1 MGGGNSI
8 SPNFYSFAELP
19 FHFTFHNTILE
30 TTLTTCTSG
39 LEYSINYKDHFI
51 MRKITSI
58 LLLAWLALAG
68 IMNAQSLPFTPA
80 TISNGKF
87 NPGTQYYYITISE
100 DNPSKY
106 LYIDGNDVKMTTTK
120 GQADQF
126 AITGNT
132 NDGFKI
138 FKKGDTNKLIYLTS
152 TSSTSVD
159 NVYYGNSDSYNTW
172 TLYNVSGKNNAF
184 YQIGPCTNW
193 FFRQTACTLN
203 KNSKS
208 TSLYTWTNSNAPGS
222 ADCKVAFEVGDVEP
236 EALINLTY
244 QFNLNGVKSSKVVSA
259 TIGENFPDLALPAF
273 CQGTKPEGT
282 VSAGDEGTTKV
293 INVTWNGPFNYSS
306 TVGDAKWYL
315 MTLGKA
321 DNGNLPVVRYNSSN
335 QYITLEQGD
344 NTFKYAKNDQWAFV
358 GNPFGG
364 FKIYNRALSG
374 GRLISSTTMSSSEGQ
389 STFPYVSADA
399 LQSGYTENWDIHE
412 QRTGGNQTAIPGGF
426 AISQHGTPANKI
438 NRRWQNYANNKTTDF
453 RMAYWTGGSDNGSTF
468 TVSQTSLPN
477 ITLNTV
483 NGTSYASFYVDY
495 PVVVTSNNV
504 KVYTG
509 TINGNSLEM
518 TEAGDKIIPANVGV
532 VLISETG
539 ATTAEISISDEA
551 GTLALG
557 SLTGTTTGLTI
568 GGQQSNYLV
577 LGRKTGDTNKVGFY
591 QPTGTQIPAN
601 KAYIY
606 LAGGNVQ
613 GLAFNFDGATTDIN
627 NISAATNKQEI
638 YDLSGRRVMKANK
651 GLYIINGKKC
661 FIK

>member
-1 MGGGNSI
+1 
-8 SPNFYSFAELP
+8 
-19 FHFTFHNTILE
+19 
-30 TTLTTCTSG
+30 
-39 LEYSINYKDHFI
+39 

-80 TISNGKF
+80 TISDGMF
-87 NPGTQYYYITISE
+87 NPGTQYYYIIISTQT
-100 DNPSKY
+100 PSQY

-120 GQADQF
+120 NDADQF

-138 FKKGDTNKLIYLTS
+138 YKKGDTNNLIYLTNT
-152 TSSTSVD
+152 TSNSVD
-159 NVYYGNSDSYNTW
+159 NVSYGTSETNNTW
-172 TLYNVSGKNNAF
+172 TLFNESGRNNAF
-184 YQIGPCTNW
+184 YQIGPCTNKPNA
-193 FFRQTACTLN
+193 QCTLN
-203 KNSKS
+203 WHRGY
-208 TSLYTWTNSNAPGS
+208 TSLWTWTHENAPGS
-222 ADCKVAFEVGDVEP
+222 DDCKIVFEIGDVET
-236 EALINLTY
+236 AVVINY
-244 QFNLNGVKSSKVVSA
+244 QFNVNGVKSSKVVSA
-259 TIGENFPDLALPAF
+259 EIGGDFPDIDWPAF

-282 VSAGDEGTTKV
+282 VSADDHRTTKE
-293 INVTWNGPFNYSS
+293 INVTWNGPFNFSS
-306 TVGDAKWYL
+306 TVENAKWYL
-315 MTLGKA
+315 MTLAKA
-321 DNGNLPVVRYNSSN
+321 DNGNLPVVRYNPSN

-358 GNPFGG
+358 GNPFEG

-399 LQSGYTENWDIHE
+399 LQSGYTETWDIHE
-412 QRTGGNQTAIPGGF
+412 QRTGENQSEIPDGF
-426 AISQHGTPANKI
+426 AISQHGTPANKM

-468 TVSQTSLPN
+468 TVSQASLPN

-495 PVVVTSNNV
+495 PVVVTSDNV

-509 TINGNSLEM
+509 TKNGNSLEM

-539 ATTAEISISDEA
+539 ATTAEISISNEA

-557 SLTGTTTGLTI
+557 DLTGTTTGQNI
-568 GGQQSNYLV
+568 AGQQNNYLV
-577 LGRKTGDTNKVGFY
+577 LGRDASDETKVGFY
-591 QPTGTQIPAN
+591 RPSGTQIPAN

-606 LAGGNVQ
+606 LAGGSVQ

-627 NISAATNKQEI
+627 SISATTDKQEI